1 MSKVF
6 QNKLRGSVSLGQM
19 LRAQAQRVLSPL
31 LRRRLHWTKVIRL
44 LGEFKKLGENWRS
57 KALFCLSHFNF
68 SVKNHEQKSVLPG
81 ITHLDRCSGQSLMFP
96 SISILAQSGFD
107 FDNLIEIPRITVQGE
122 TRGSFTSLES
132 LNPRRLDY
140 FICFV

>member
-1 MSKVF
+1 M
-6 QNKLRGSVSLGQM
+6 SLGQM

-68 SVKNHEQKSVLPG
+68 SVKNHEQKSVLAG
-81 ITHLDRCSGQSLMFP
+81 ITHLDWCSGQALMFP

-107 FDNLIEIPRITVQGE
+107 FDNLI
-122 TRGSFTSLES
+122 
-132 LNPRRLDY
+132 
-140 FICFV
+140 

>member
-1 MSKVF
+1 
-6 QNKLRGSVSLGQM
+6 
-19 LRAQAQRVLSPL
+19 
-31 LRRRLHWTKVIRL
+31 
-44 LGEFKKLGENWRS
+44 
-57 KALFCLSHFNF
+57 
-68 SVKNHEQKSVLPG
+68 
-81 ITHLDRCSGQSLMFP
+81 MFP

-107 FDNLIEIPRITVQGE
+107 FDNLIEIPRITEQGE